1 VSCVARVGRGD
12 NTDRGDAGGRTASGQ
27 RIWDSWTVHRELIRL
42 LWVRAVFRFQ
52 RSLCRMAS
60 PRRIV
65 ASTLTVIFLVAYA
78 ANGALI
84 LALRQPADPER
95 LRLWLSGGM
104 TLYAVYHAVRCA
116 WTRDRSGFEMSPAE
130 SLWLGGGPI
139 RRSSL
144 AVYHVADLVIASA
157 FKTILLAVVLAV
169 DVRHLELLVAG
180 LFVSLVLL
188 EIVRLGIATW
198 ASSLSEAAQ
207 VRFRVASTAIGVAI
221 GLQVIARMVAM
232 TPMGSGHGVYL
243 QNIFVALGQT
253 AASDTVQWLAIP
265 WVAASSLPVTQ
276 EYGVWTLVQVVVAL
290 ATLPIAV
297 VALVRLDAAGL
308 RTLHA
313 AERQRLTSGL
323 YLDAASVRKTVGSD
337 PSGRLFESSLLNSLG
352 LADMSSVMAR
362 QWVTVKAY
370 RTAIFFSFLIPMV
383 LSLSPLLAGSVSEKW
398 FFVVGGIAMC
408 TSMLAPSALRID
420 FRRDLKRML
429 LLRSLPVRPLSM
441 VLGQLAIPVAI
452 TWLFQLLTLAIAAAI
467 VSPGW
472 SSVILWG
479 GMLSALS
486 LFTFAVE
493 NALFLVFPH
502 HEKAQGLAM
511 VVRAKLTFLG
521 KGTLMVLAFGV
532 LALWATFCR
541 EIFSPG
547 VANVSLIVG
556 GIAAAW
562 GIAMSAVFVASH
574 CWRRFDLA
582 ADMPPQ

>member
-1 VSCVARVGRGD
+1 MSGVVRAARGD
-12 NTDRGDAGGRTASGQ
+12 DADSGDADHPSAGGQ
-27 RIWDSWTVHRELIRL
+27 VIWDSWAVHRELIRL
-42 LWVRAVFRFQ
+42 LWVRAVFRFH
-52 RSLCRMAS
+52 RFLRRMAS

-65 ASTLTVIFLVAYA
+65 ATTLTMIFLVAYA

-104 TLYAVYHAVRCA
+104 ALYAVYHAVRCA
-116 WTRDRSGFEMSPAE
+116 WTRDLSGFEMSPAE

-169 DVRHLELLVAG
+169 DVRHLELLVVG
-180 LFVSLVLL
+180 LFVALVLL
-188 EIVRLGIATW
+188 EVVRLGIATW
-198 ASSLSEAAQ
+198 ASSLSDAAR
-207 VRFRVASTAIGVAI
+207 VRFRVASTAIGLAI
-221 GLQVIARMVAM
+221 GLQVLARMVAL
-232 TPMGSGHGVYL
+232 TPMGSGHVVYL
-243 QNIFVALGQT
+243 QNICVALGQT

-265 WVAASSLPVTQ
+265 WIAGSSLPVTQ
-276 EYGVWTLVQVVVAL
+276 EYGVWTLLQLLVAI
-290 ATLPIAV
+290 ATLPIGI
-297 VALVRLDAAGL
+297 VALVRLDAIGL
-308 RTLHA
+308 RTLHT
-313 AERQRLTSGL
+313 AERKRLASGR
-323 YLDAASVRKTVGSD
+323 YLDSDSVRRNVGSD
-337 PSGRLFESSLLNSLG
+337 PSGRLFQSGLLDSWG

-362 QWVTVKAY
+362 QWVTVKTY
-370 RTAIFFSFLIPMV
+370 RGTIFFSFLIPTV
-383 LSLSPLLAGSVSEKW
+383 LCLSPLLAGTVSEKW
-398 FFVVGGIAMC
+398 FFVVGGIALC
-408 TSMLAPSALRID
+408 TSVLAPSALRID
-420 FRRDLKRML
+420 FRRDLKRMM
-429 LLRSLPVRPLSM
+429 LLRSLPIQPLSM

-452 TWLFQLLTLAIAAAI
+452 TCLFQGLTLAIAAAI

-502 HEKAQGLAM
+502 HEKSQGLAM

-521 KGTLMVLAFGV
+521 KGTVMALAFGV
-532 LALWATFCR
+532 LALWAMFCR
-541 EIFSPG
+541 QYLPPS
-547 VANVSLIVG
+547 VATVSLVAG
-556 GIAAAW
+556 GIAATW
-562 GIAMSAVFVASH
+562 GIAMSAVLVASH